1 MKPTLEVR
9 NLTKC
14 FGSLTAVDN
23 LSFAAREGEI
33 IALLGPN
40 GAGKSTLMNMITG
53 YLAPTCGDICV
64 LGSNIRETPLAAKK
78 DIGFLSEGSPLYPDM
93 SVRSF
98 LGYMAELPRP
108 WRKRK
113 SRPPAGS
120 LHRRK
125 NRKHHRPTD

>member
-53 YLAPTCGDICV
+53 YLAPTCGDI
-64 LGSNIRETPLAAKK
+64 
-78 DIGFLSEGSPLYPDM
+78 LSLI
-93 SVRSF
+93 
-98 LGYMAELPRP
+98 
-108 WRKRK
+108 
-113 SRPPAGS
+113 
-120 LHRRK
+120 HI
-125 NRKHHRPTD
+125 

>member
-78 DIGFLSEGSPLYPDM
+78 TSAF
-93 SVRSF
+93 
-98 LGYMAELPRP
+98 
-108 WRKRK
+108 
-113 SRPPAGS
+113 
-120 LHRRK
+120 
-125 NRKHHRPTD
+125 